1 MLSWSYWLEHAKFQL
16 HGRSKSSVSMLEWG
30 KRSKIVDQILVLH
43 KVRVR
48 VILLSLGASVLAHP
62 MRPTFAQMES
72 KRKIKQMSKMEPLCI
87 HSHDSRF

>member
-1 MLSWSYWLEHAKFQL
+1 MVGHSQGELLNFYL
-16 HGRSKSSVSMLEWG
+16 
-30 KRSKIVDQILVLH
+30 VDYFAHNNGTKGISFDW
-43 KVRVR
+43 KRVR

-72 KRKIKQMSKMEPLCI
+72 RRKIKQMSKMEPLCI